1 MDIHSR
7 DGVNLIDLLTK
18 RGMVYHLTDVP
29 VMSFLAL
36 QHRITIML
44 TFVTLMLTPSFVY
57 LLLKQ
62 IALAAQFIGNA
73 DRSDRSGC
81 R

>member
-1 MDIHSR
+1 MN
-7 DGVNLIDLLTK
+7 VIDLLTK

-44 TFVTLMLTPSFVY
+44 TFVTLVLTPIFICY
-57 LLLKQ
+57 LLLEQ
-62 IALAAQFIGNA
+62 MALAAQFMGNA
-73 DRSDRSGC
+73 DRSDRGGC
-81 R
+81 